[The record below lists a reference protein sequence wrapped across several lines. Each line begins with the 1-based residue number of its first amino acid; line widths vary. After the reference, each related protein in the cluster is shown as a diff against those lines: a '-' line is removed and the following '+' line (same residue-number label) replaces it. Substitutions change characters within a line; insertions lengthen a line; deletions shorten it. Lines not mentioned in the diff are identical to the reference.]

1 MYSRTRLF
9 NNLPMDICFSS
20 IHSFKSFSSLK
31 LRITVLLFPSSAIVY
46 YNVGKYI
53 IVSDYE
59 INVIIEVSFLYFYRL
74 TYYDL
79 TSLQRGAIMIDSAKE
94 MPATEKTVTVM
105 AQPAQIELSTN
116 AKGQHQWTIK
126 LYGESMDDG
135 LLKQVLQI
143 DEALSEKYKSE
154 RDVK

>member
-1 MYSRTRLF
+1 MTD
-9 NNLPMDICFSS
+9 N
-20 IHSFKSFSSLK
+20 
-31 LRITVLLFPSSAIVY
+31 T
-46 YNVGKYI
+46 
-53 IVSDYE
+53 
-59 INVIIEVSFLYFYRL
+59 
-74 TYYDL
+74 
-79 TSLQRGAIMIDSAKE
+79 KE

-126 LYGESMDDG
+126 LYGESMDAD

-143 DEALSEKYKSE
+143 DETLSEKFKSE